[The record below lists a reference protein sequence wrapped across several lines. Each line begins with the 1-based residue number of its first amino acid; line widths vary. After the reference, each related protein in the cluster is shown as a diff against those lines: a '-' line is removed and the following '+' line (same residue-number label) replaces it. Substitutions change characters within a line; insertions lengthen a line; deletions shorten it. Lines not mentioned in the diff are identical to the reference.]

1 MSIKLI
7 GFSVF
12 MGIAASYFSASSAQA
27 FGETVPGINGEYK
40 SIALFRL
47 KEAGVEFSAVT
58 TNDVDGF
65 CHEKATT
72 MAQGAICTK

>member
-12 MGIAASYFSASSAQA
+12 MGITASYFSASSAQA

-47 KEAGVEFSAVT
+47 KEQE
-58 TNDVDGF
+58 
-65 CHEKATT
+65 
-72 MAQGAICTK
+72 